1 MNINIRTGKIEDL
14 QEIMAL
20 IARCVTVM
28 QAGGSD
34 QWDDQY
40 PNREVIGVDLQ
51 RGTLFAAEGEGRI
64 LGIIVLDES
73 QDEQY
78 QTMNW
83 KQIEG
88 PHLMMHRL
96 AVDPEAQGQGVAR
109 KLIAF
114 SEEYAVRS
122 GYKSLRLDTY
132 AKNTAALKLYQG
144 LGYDLRG
151 EVNYPGRALG
161 FPVFEKVLDK

>member
-73 QDEQY
+73 QDLSTACRRCVLSFSQTGRSY
-78 QTMNW
+78 QAHSRRYSATSR
-83 KQIEG
+83 
-88 PHLMMHRL
+88 PCRRCS
-96 AVDPEAQGQGVAR
+96 AV
-109 KLIAF
+109 
-114 SEEYAVRS
+114 
-122 GYKSLRLDTY
+122 
-132 AKNTAALKLYQG
+132 
-144 LGYDLRG
+144 
-151 EVNYPGRALG
+151 
-161 FPVFEKVLDK
+161 

>member
-1 MNINIRTGKIEDL
+1 MNLNIRTGRTEDL

-20 IARCVTVM
+20 ISRCVTVM

-40 PNREVIGVDLQ
+40 PNREVIGEDLQ
-51 RGTLFAAEGEGRI
+51 HGTLFAAESEGHI
-64 LGIIVLDES
+64 MGIVVLDES

-78 QTMNW
+78 RTISW
-83 KQIEG
+83 KQDEG

-114 SEEYAVRS
+114 SEEYAMRE
-122 GYKSLRLDTY
+122 GYTSLRLDTY
-132 AKNTAALKLYQG
+132 AKNKAALKLYQG

-151 EVNYPGRALG
+151 EVNFPDRAAS
-161 FPVFEKVLDK
+161 FPVFEKVLG

>member
-1 MNINIRTGKIEDL
+1 MNLNIRTGRTEDL

-20 IARCVTVM
+20 ISRCVTVM

-40 PNREVIGVDLQ
+40 PNREVIGEDLQ
-51 RGTLFAAEGEGRI
+51 HGTLFAAESEGHI
-64 LGIIVLDES
+64 MGIVVLDES

-78 QTMNW
+78 RTISW
-83 KQIEG
+83 KQEEG

-114 SEEYAVRS
+114 SEEYAMRE
-122 GYKSLRLDTY
+122 GYTSLRLDTY
-132 AKNTAALKLYQG
+132 AKNKAALKLYQG

-151 EVNYPGRALG
+151 EVNFPDRAAS
-161 FPVFEKVLDK
+161 FPVFEKVLG

>member
-1 MNINIRTGKIEDL
+1 MNLNIRTGRTEDL

-40 PNREVIGVDLQ
+40 PNREVIGEDLQ
-51 RGTLFAAEGEGRI
+51 HGTLFAAESEGHI
-64 LGIIVLDES
+64 MGIVVLDES

-78 QTMNW
+78 RTISW
-83 KQIEG
+83 KQDEG

-114 SEEYAVRS
+114 SEEYAMRE
-122 GYKSLRLDTY
+122 GYTSLRLDTY
-132 AKNTAALKLYQG
+132 AKNKAALKLYQG

-151 EVNYPGRALG
+151 EVNFPDRAAS
-161 FPVFEKVLDK
+161 FPVFEKVLG

>member
-1 MNINIRTGKIEDL
+1 MNINIRTGRIEDL

-20 IARCVTVM
+20 IARCVSVM

-40 PNREVIGVDLQ
+40 PNREVIGEDLQ

-64 LGIIVLDES
+64 LGIVVLDES
-73 QDEQY
+73 QAEQY
-78 QTMNW
+78 QTINW
-83 KQIEG
+83 RQVEG

-96 AVDPEAQGQGVAR
+96 AVDPEAHGQGIAR
-109 KLIAF
+109 KLVAF
-114 SEEYAVRS
+114 SEEYGTRE
-122 GYKSLRLDTY
+122 GYRSLRLDTY

-151 EVNYPGRALG
+151 EVNFPGRVAS
-161 FPVFEKVLDK
+161 FPVFEKVLG

>member
-1 MNINIRTGKIEDL
+1 MNMNIRTGRIEEL

-20 IARCVTVM
+20 IARCVAVM

-40 PNREVIGVDLQ
+40 PNREVIGEDLQ

-78 QTMNW
+78 ETINW
-83 KQIEG
+83 KQLKG

-96 AVDPEAQGQGVAR
+96 AVDPKAQGQGVAR

-114 SEEYAVRS
+114 SEEYAVRE
-122 GYKSLRLDTY
+122 GYTSLRLDTY

-151 EVNYPGRALG
+151 EVNFPGRAAS
-161 FPVFEKVLDK
+161 FPVFEKVLG

>member
-1 MNINIRTGKIEDL
+1 MNMNIRTGRMEDL
-14 QEIMAL
+14 EEIMAL

-40 PNREVIGVDLQ
+40 PNREVIGEDLQ

-64 LGIIVLDES
+64 LGIVVLDES
-73 QDEQY
+73 QAEQY
-78 QTMNW
+78 QTISW
-83 KQIEG
+83 KQDEG

-114 SEEYAVRS
+114 SEEYAMRE
-122 GYKSLRLDTY
+122 GYTSLRLDTY

-151 EVNYPGRALG
+151 EVNFPDRAAS
-161 FPVFEKVLDK
+161 FPVFEKVLG

>member
-1 MNINIRTGKIEDL
+1 MNMNIRTGRIEDL

-20 IARCVTVM
+20 ITRCVTVM

-40 PNREVIGVDLQ
+40 PNREVIGEDLQ
-51 RGTLFAAEGEGRI
+51 RGTLFAAEREGRI
-64 LGIIVLDES
+64 LGIVVLDET

-78 QTMNW
+78 ETINW
-83 KQIEG
+83 KQVEG

-96 AVDPEAQGQGVAR
+96 AVDPEAHGQGIAR
-109 KLIAF
+109 KLVAF
-114 SEEYAVRS
+114 SEEYAARE
-122 GYKSLRLDTY
+122 GYTSLRLDTY

-151 EVNYPGRALG
+151 EVNFPGRTAS
-161 FPVFEKVLDK
+161 FPVFEKVLG

>member
-1 MNINIRTGKIEDL
+1 MNIRTGRMEDL
-14 QEIMAL
+14 EEIMAL

-40 PNREVIGVDLQ
+40 PNREVIGEDLQ

-64 LGIIVLDES
+64 LGIVVLDES
-73 QDEQY
+73 QAEQY
-78 QTMNW
+78 QTISW
-83 KQIEG
+83 KQDEG

-114 SEEYAVRS
+114 SEEYAMRE
-122 GYKSLRLDTY
+122 GYTSLRLDTY

-151 EVNYPGRALG
+151 EVNFPDRAAS
-161 FPVFEKVLDK
+161 FPVFEKVLG